1 MFSKKK
7 NAPHPHIDCLI
18 NADTVINGDIIFTG
32 GLRVDGTV
40 NGNILTHE
48 SKSGTLIVSQ
58 QAKVEGR
65 VAVTHAVINGE
76 VQGDIIAQEF
86 LELEAH
92 ARVSGN
98 ITYHTLEMHHGAIVS
113 GKLTHAIRV
122 EQSKPEEII
131 IPFQGTFQETPQEEP
146 REEPGEVSL
155 EGFQEGFQENLQED
169 FQENSRKNS
178 RKNARKDF

>member
-7 NAPHPHIDCLI
+7 NTPHPHIDCLI
-18 NADTVINGDIIFTG
+18 NADTVINGDVIFTG

-40 NGNILTHE
+40 NGNIITHE
-48 SKSGTLIVSQ
+48 GKSGTLIISQ

-76 VQGDIIAQEF
+76 IQGDIITQEF

-122 EQSKPEEII
+122 EQSEPKEII
-131 IPFQGTFQETPQEEP
+131 FPFQGVLQEETQKNAPEIPLEIPTETLSENPQEEP
-146 REEPGEVSL
+146 RKKIRVKASGSL
-155 EGFQEGFQENLQED
+155 
-169 FQENSRKNS
+169 
-178 RKNARKDF
+178 

>member
-7 NAPHPHIDCLI
+7 NAPNPHIDCLI

-40 NGNILTHE
+40 NGNIITHE
-48 SKSGTLIVSQ
+48 GKSGTLIISQ

-76 VQGDIIAQEF
+76 IQGDIIAQEF

-98 ITYHTLEMHHGAIVS
+98 ITYHTIEMHHGAIVS

-122 EQSKPEEII
+122 EQSGAKEVI
-131 IPFQGTFQETPQEEP
+131 IPFQG
-146 REEPGEVSL
+146 V
-155 EGFQEGFQENLQED
+155 FQENAQKNNLEISL
-169 FQENSRKNS
+169 EPPSEESRKES
-178 RKNARKDF
+178 RKNARKEF

>member
-1 MFSKKK
+1 VRNLYNIMFSKRK

-40 NGNILTHE
+40 SGNIITHE
-48 SKSGTLIVSQ
+48 GKSGTLIISQ
-58 QAKVEGR
+58 QARVEGR

-122 EQSKPEEII
+122 EPSKPEEIV
-131 IPFQGTFQETPQEEP
+131 IPFQEAPQEESK
-146 REEPGEVSL
+146 EVVSQDVS
-155 EGFQEGFQENLQED
+155 QEGFQESFQED
-169 FQENSRKNS
+169 FRKNS
-178 RKNARKDF
+178 RRNSRKDF

>member
-18 NADTVINGDIIFTG
+18 NADTVINGDVIFTG
-32 GLRVDGTV
+32 GLRVDGAV
-40 NGNILTHE
+40 NGNIVTHE
-48 SKSGTLIVSQ
+48 GKSGTLIVSQ

-65 VAVTHAVINGE
+65 VTVTHAVINGE
-76 VQGDIIAQEF
+76 ILGDIVAQEF

-122 EQSKPEEII
+122 EQSTGAPKEII
-131 IPFQGTFQETPQEEP
+131 IPFQAALPEKT
-146 REEPGEVSL
+146 
-155 EGFQEGFQENLQED
+155 QENPPGIFL
-169 FQENSRKNS
+169 ENPPEESRKKIRVKVS
-178 RKNARKDF
+178 DGV